1 MARTETRDGE
11 NSLALMDIAAAAKPL
26 AVPEG
31 WLRGAVTAR
40 KVPCTRFGKHVRFS
54 QAHIAA
60 IIAAGE
66 KPAVLPTPSW
76 GSARCKLWELTC
88 RGASLISTERTR

>member
-1 MARTETRDGE
+1 MARTDTRDSE
-11 NSLALMDIAAAAKPL
+11 SSLVLMDIAAAAKLL
-26 AVPEG
+26 AAPEG

-40 KVPCTRFGKHVRFS
+40 KAPCTRLGKHVRFS

-66 KPAVLPTPSW
+66 KPAVVPAPSR
-76 GSARCKLWELTC
+76 GSARSKL
-88 RGASLISTERTR
+88 